1 MVWSALSL
9 LTGLLLVQQLPF
21 LPPTIMVLIGGA
33 FFIGIMAWLR
43 CWPGLFFAFGLLYG
57 LAFAQYRLHQQ
68 LPATSE
74 GIDLHV
80 KGIIADLPEHDDKQT
95 TFNFSVSES
104 DNRVPR
110 QLRLSWYYPPQAV
123 KAGQTWAFTV
133 KLKRPHGSLNPGG
146 FDYER
151 WLFSHSIDATGFVRP
166 HPDAQLLAE
175 GGLTAPIAT
184 VRQTIADKLSAAL
197 SGNANLGLIKA
208 LAIGDGST
216 IRQSQWEVFRKTGT
230 IHLVVV
236 SGSHIGLIAGLVYL
250 LVRKLWASTGL
261 LSWSPQ
267 TVAAIAA
274 IVAGILYAGLAGFTL
289 PTQRGVLMLT
299 VAMLAIILQ
308 RHLHASTLL
317 AIALLVILLA
327 EPLAVLDIGFWLSF
341 LSVLLI
347 VYTLAG
353 CLGQTGYWRTLL
365 KLNWVTSLGLA
376 PLLLVFFQQVS
387 LVSPL
392 ANAFAVPIM
401 SVLLVPLALLA
412 TLLLFIAPAVAMPL
426 FILLDKGL
434 QGLYGVLAEL
444 AEWPCAVLNHPQPPL
459 WTLFFALPGIVWLL
473 APRGIPARWL
483 GLVMLL
489 PSAFAKLDKPAE
501 HEFTVT
507 VLDVGQG
514 LAVAVQTANHWLV
527 YDTGGKFSEDMD
539 SGRNVVL
546 PFLRSHGVG
555 QLDRLVISHGDNDH
569 IGGAA
574 SILKELPV
582 ATVLTS
588 VPEQLTAFK
597 AERCL
602 SGQAWQ
608 WDGVSFAL
616 LSPPDTQ
623 TFTLENDNSCVLK
636 ISSANGSV
644 LLVGDIQADAEQ
656 WLVDHVPD
664 LKADVLVAPH
674 HGSKTSSTARF
685 LAAVQAKTILIP
697 AGYRNKFGHPHA
709 DVLARYRDYDAHWL
723 NTADSGALTA
733 QIGKKAVII
742 TGYRDTQGKYWNSL
756 PVPRH

>member
-9 LTGLLLVQQLPF
+9 LTGLLLVQQLPS

-33 FFIGIMAWLR
+33 FFVGIMAWLR
-43 CWPGLFFAFGLLYG
+43 CWPGLFLAFGLLYG

-68 LPATSE
+68 LPASSE
-74 GIDLHV
+74 GIDLPI

-95 TFNFSVSES
+95 TFNFIVGES
-104 DNRVPR
+104 DKPVPR
-110 QLRLSWYYPPQAV
+110 QLRLSWYYPPQAI

-133 KLKRPHGSLNPGG
+133 KLKRPHGGLNPGG

-151 WLFSHSIDATGFVRP
+151 WLFSHDIGATGFVRP
-166 HPDAQLLAE
+166 HPNAQLLAE
-175 GGLTAPIAT
+175 GGLAAPIASL
-184 VRQTIADKLSAAL
+184 RQTIADKLSVAL
-197 SGNANLGLIKA
+197 AGNANLGLIKA
-208 LAIGDGST
+208 LAIGDGSA

-230 IHLVVV
+230 IHLIVV

-250 LVRKLWASTGL
+250 LVRKLWASTGI

-274 IVAGILYAGLAGFTL
+274 IVAGIFYAGLAGFTL
-289 PTQRGVLMLT
+289 PTQRGVLMLS
-299 VAMLAIILQ
+299 VAMLAIMLQ

-347 VYTLAG
+347 VYALAG
-353 CLGQTGYWRTLL
+353 SLGQAGYWRTMF

-392 ANAFAVPIM
+392 ANAFAVPII
-401 SVLLVPLALLA
+401 SVVLVPLALLA
-412 TLLLFIAPAVAMPL
+412 TGLLFIAPAVAMPL
-426 FILLDKGL
+426 FMLLDKGL
-434 QGLYGVLAEL
+434 QGLYWSLAEL
-444 AEWPCAVLNHPQPPL
+444 AAWPYAVLNHPQPPL
-459 WTLFFALPGIVWLL
+459 WTLFFALPGMVWLL

-501 HEFTVT
+501 HQFTVT

-546 PFLRSHGVG
+546 PFLRWHGVG

-574 SILKELPV
+574 SILKELPSSV
-582 ATVLTS
+582 VLTS
-588 VPEQLTAFK
+588 VPEQLAAFK
-597 AERCL
+597 PERCL

-608 WDGVSFAL
+608 WDGVDFAL

-623 TFTLENDNSCVLK
+623 TFTVENDNSCVLK
-636 ISSANGSV
+636 ITSAYGAV

-656 WLVDHVPD
+656 WLVGHVPD

-674 HGSKTSSTARF
+674 HGSKTSSTAHF
-685 LAAVQAKTILIP
+685 LAAVHAKTILIP

-709 DVLARYRDYDAHWL
+709 DVLARYRDYDARWL

-742 TGYRDTQGKYWNSL
+742 TGYRETQGKYWNSQPL
-756 PVPRH
+756 PLH